1 MKFNMTRR
9 QSVKAL
15 AAGTVAFALSAGMT
29 FAENA
34 DVKIGFT
41 PKFLKDDFQTLML
54 DLSKKAFDA
63 SSPVLIDVTTW
74 VNIAA
79 TCMNSPVMTGYSSG
93 WPPGGVCR

>member
-1 MKFNMTRR
+1 MIKLNMTRR

-54 DLSKKAFDA
+54 DNRGGRKGFPPAVALELSTLASHYAKVYPYRHSIWDDVIKK
-63 SSPVLIDVTTW
+63 
-74 VNIAA
+74 
-79 TCMNSPVMTGYSSG
+79 
-93 WPPGGVCR
+93 